1 MAEEISNKDL
11 KEAFDLLDFN
21 KEGVV
26 DIADAVQSLKTL
38 EYDKNFPVLFKFME
52 EIGEGKLTYDEFE
65 KKIGVLLSDVH
76 DDNGL
81 RRMFELFIN
90 DKSKNVI
97 DIEALKRICSEL
109 GESFTEKDT
118 EFIMKEVG
126 DGNAIT
132 LKKNFNNISYERL
145 FIQYV
150 VHLG

>member
-52 EIGEGKLTYDEFE
+52 EIGEGKLTYNEFE

-132 LKKNFNNISYERL
+132 FEKFMEFMKKKFN
-145 FIQYV
+145 
-150 VHLG
+150 

>member
-81 RRMFELFIN
+81 RRMFEPFIN

-132 LKKNFNNISYERL
+132 FEKFMEFMKKKFN
-145 FIQYV
+145 
-150 VHLG
+150 

>member
-97 DIEALKRICSEL
+97 DIKALKRICSEL

-132 LKKNFNNISYERL
+132 FEKFMEFMKKKFN
-145 FIQYV
+145 
-150 VHLG
+150 

>member
-118 EFIMKEVG
+118 ELIMREVG

-132 LKKNFNNISYERL
+132 FEKFMEFMKKKFN
-145 FIQYV
+145 
-150 VHLG
+150 

>member
-65 KKIGVLLSDVH
+65 KKIAVLLSDVH

-132 LKKNFNNISYERL
+132 FEKFMEFMKKKFN
-145 FIQYV
+145 
-150 VHLG
+150 

>member
-52 EIGEGKLTYDEFE
+52 EIGEGKLTYNEFE

-97 DIEALKRICSEL
+97 DIEALKRICTEL

-132 LKKNFNNISYERL
+132 FEKFMEFMKKKFN
-145 FIQYV
+145 
-150 VHLG
+150 

>member
-132 LKKNFNNISYERL
+132 LEKFMEFMKKKFN
-145 FIQYV
+145 
-150 VHLG
+150 

>member
-126 DGNAIT
+126 DGNAIIFEKFMEFM
-132 LKKNFNNISYERL
+132 KKKFN
-145 FIQYV
+145 
-150 VHLG
+150 

>member
-90 DKSKNVI
+90 DKNKNVI
-97 DIEALKRICSEL
+97 DVEALKRICSEL
-109 GESFTEKDT
+109 GESCTEKDT

-132 LKKNFNNISYERL
+132 FEKFMEFMKKKFN
-145 FIQYV
+145 
-150 VHLG
+150 

>member
-109 GESFTEKDT
+109 GESFTEKDN
-118 EFIMKEVG
+118 EYIKKEVG

-132 LKKNFNNISYERL
+132 FEKFMEFMKKKFN
-145 FIQYV
+145 
-150 VHLG
+150 

>member
-109 GESFTEKDT
+109 GESFTENDT
-118 EFIMKEVG
+118 EFIMREVG

-132 LKKNFNNISYERL
+132 FEKFMEFMKKKFN
-145 FIQYV
+145 
-150 VHLG
+150 

>member
-97 DIEALKRICSEL
+97 EALKRICSEL

-132 LKKNFNNISYERL
+132 FEKFMEFMKKKFN
-145 FIQYV
+145 
-150 VHLG
+150 

>member
-97 DIEALKRICSEL
+97 DVEALKRICSEL

-132 LKKNFNNISYERL
+132 FEKFMEFMKKKFN
-145 FIQYV
+145 
-150 VHLG
+150 

>member
-118 EFIMKEVG
+118 EFIMREVG

-132 LKKNFNNISYERL
+132 FEKFMEFMKKKFN
-145 FIQYV
+145 
-150 VHLG
+150 

>member
-132 LKKNFNNISYERL
+132 FEKFMEFMKKKFN
-145 FIQYV
+145 
-150 VHLG
+150 

>member
-52 EIGEGKLTYDEFE
+52 EIREGKLTYDEFE

-132 LKKNFNNISYERL
+132 FEKFMEFMKKKFN
-145 FIQYV
+145 
-150 VHLG
+150 

>member
-90 DKSKNVI
+90 DKNKNVI

-132 LKKNFNNISYERL
+132 FEKFMEFMKKKFN
-145 FIQYV
+145 
-150 VHLG
+150 

>member
-97 DIEALKRICSEL
+97 DIDALKRICSEL

-118 EFIMKEVG
+118 EFIMREVG

-132 LKKNFNNISYERL
+132 FEKFMEFMKKKFN
-145 FIQYV
+145 
-150 VHLG
+150 

>member
-118 EFIMKEVG
+118 EFITKEVG
-126 DGNAIT
+126 DAIT
-132 LKKNFNNISYERL
+132 FEKFMEFMKKKFN
-145 FIQYV
+145 
-150 VHLG
+150 

>member
-132 LKKNFNNISYERL
+132 FEKFME
-145 FIQYV
+145 FI
-150 VHLG
+150 

>member
-1 MAEEISNKDL
+1 MSEEISNKDL
-11 KEAFDLLDFN
+11 KEAFDLLDYN

-26 DIADAVQSLKTL
+26 DIKDAIQSLKTL

-81 RRMFELFIN
+81 KRMFELFIN

-97 DIEALKRICSEL
+97 DIEALKRICAEL
-109 GESFTEKDT
+109 GETFTEKDT
-118 EFIMKEVG
+118 DFIMKEVG

-132 LKKNFNNISYERL
+132 FEKFMEFMKKKFN
-145 FIQYV
+145 
-150 VHLG
+150 

>member
-1 MAEEISNKDL
+1 M
-11 KEAFDLLDFN
+11 DFN

-132 LKKNFNNISYERL
+132 FEKFMEFMKKKFN
-145 FIQYV
+145 
-150 VHLG
+150 

>member
-26 DIADAVQSLKTL
+26 DIADAVLSLKTL

-132 LKKNFNNISYERL
+132 FEKFMEFMKKKFN
-145 FIQYV
+145 
-150 VHLG
+150 

>member
-1 MAEEISNKDL
+1 M
-11 KEAFDLLDFN
+11 
-21 KEGVV
+21 
-26 DIADAVQSLKTL
+26 
-38 EYDKNFPVLFKFME
+38 
-52 EIGEGKLTYDEFE
+52 
-65 KKIGVLLSDVH
+65 SDVH

-132 LKKNFNNISYERL
+132 FEKFMEFMKKKFN
-145 FIQYV
+145 
-150 VHLG
+150 